1 MKFAWQ
7 FLILCYSFFVQITD
21 ESKHILS
28 VNHDHRAYI
37 ELSNFVYDARGVL
50 SVIIQNFTF
59 PDTKSLDV
67 KEPVGFTLTRGDE
80 ILEYV
85 KTNPNLCYL
94 TADSSLYQMPAVWFV
109 MDFAKREVYLYHKH
123 GLYLQ
128 ICPQEAGRRCFNENV
143 EEIDEDI
150 NGFRNETLKL
160 SYENDK
166 FSFQFTVIFTESDK
180 DQYVMFFHN
189 CFNYGKNF
197 FQRTTVSFQ
206 AYITEKNTYGYLSA
220 GAAILPMLYM
230 GFACAFFLLT
240 LVWIGTLYYQKENLH
255 KIHYLMAALVVL
267 KTMSILIHGVHYDRI
282 LKTGNHGEAWAFMF
296 YSLHLYNFI
305 HHVCSL
311 TAVLMFLYLRL
322 KGALLFGTLLLIG
335 TGWSFFKNFL
345 VERDRKMLMIIIPL
359 QVVDNVALIALGEG
373 ELGDQSHFFW
383 FRLFIMLDL
392 LCCVAVILPYGGFV
406 IGLFLFIRSI
416 KHLEQASRTD
426 GKASFNLEK
435 LKLFQQF
442 YIIIIC
448 YIYVTRIIK
457 YLFEFSIPPR
467 YSWVIVLLEESGTL
481 IFFAI
486 TGYKFKPCP
495 NNPYLE
501 LPQEE
506 DIECAEFIP
515 QPSDVD
521 GNDVL
526 FVSHKR
532 MTMKKKSGNENAEQT
547 ATANQRE

>member
-1 MKFAWQ
+1 MYRYSYDMSSMWQ
-7 FLILCYSFFVQITD
+7 LQSKCFFLFFIVAKYCMNLLRYD
-21 ESKHILS
+21 VVMYLDRANYE
-28 VNHDHRAYI
+28 VRMAYDHRAYI
-37 ELSNFVYDARGVL
+37 ELSNFVYDAGGVL
-50 SVIIQNFTF
+50 SVVIQNFTF
-59 PDTKSLDV
+59 PDTKSLDIR
-67 KEPVGFTLTRGDE
+67 EPVGFTLTRGDE

-143 EEIDEDI
+143 EETDEDI

-166 FSFQFTVIFTESDK
+166 F
-180 DQYVMFFHN
+180 
-189 CFNYGKNF
+189 
-197 FQRTTVSFQ
+197 SFQ

-240 LVWIGTLYYQKENLH
+240 LLWIGTLYYQKENLH

-267 KTMSILIHGVHYDRI
+267 KTMSILIHGVHYNRI
-282 LKTGNHGEAWAFMF
+282 LETGNHGEAWAFMF

-305 HHVCSL
+305 HQVCSL

-392 LCCVAVILPYGGFV
+392 LCCVAVILPV
-406 IGLFLFIRSI
+406 LWSI

-486 TGYKFKPCP
+486 TGYKFKPSP

-532 MTMKKKSGNENAEQT
+532 MTMKKKSGKENAEQT

>member
-7 FLILCYSFFVQITD
+7 FLILYYSFFVQITD

-28 VNHDHRAYI
+28 VNYDHRAYI
-37 ELSNFVYDARGVL
+37 ELSNFVYDAGGVL

-59 PDTKSLDV
+59 PDTKSLDIR
-67 KEPVGFTLTRGDE
+67 EPVGFTLTRGDE

-143 EEIDEDI
+143 EETDEDI

-240 LVWIGTLYYQKENLH
+240 LLWIGTLYYQKENLH

-267 KTMSILIHGVHYDRI
+267 KTMSILIHGVHYNRI
-282 LKTGNHGEAWAFMF
+282 LETGNHGEAWAFMF
-296 YSLHLYNFI
+296 YSLHL
-305 HHVCSL
+305 
-311 TAVLMFLYLRL
+311 L

-392 LCCVAVILPYGGFV
+392 LCCVAVILPV
-406 IGLFLFIRSI
+406 LWSI

-486 TGYKFKPCP
+486 TGYKFKPSP

-532 MTMKKKSGNENAEQT
+532 MTMKKKSGKENAEQT